1 MKKILLVGNPNVGK
15 STIFT
20 RLTGINVITS
30 NYPGTTVEYTKGYL
44 KIKEEEYE
52 VIDTPGAY
60 ALNPITKAEEV
71 AIDILNKNKDGII
84 LNILDANNLER
95 HLNLTLQL
103 IKRKFNLII
112 ILNFWDETRHSGVEI
127 DFKKLEKILKVPVIP
142 VCGRTG
148 YGIKDVISN
157 LNNAKI
163 SDFIYKNEKDKWQK
177 IGNIIKQVQKLK
189 YKRHTFLD
197 KIEELSIKPNMGLVI
212 ALIVLLSTFFI
223 VRFIGENLITFFD
236 FLFNKYWTPFIE
248 KIVNSF
254 VSKKFI
260 QNLLLG
266 TVPKPMESFG
276 ILTTGLY
283 IPFVVVFPYIFAFY
297 LLLSILEDI
306 GYMPRLAVLLDRIM
320 HKLGIHGYTAIP
332 IIFGFGCKVP
342 AILSTRILETER
354 EKILTTSLLLL
365 IAPCMPQTAMIISL
379 GTPFGIKYL
388 FLIFI
393 ILFLN
398 SLIVNFL
405 LNKILK
411 RETPELFLE
420 IPPYRIPYF
429 KTTLLKLWLRL
440 KNFIYEA
447 IPMIILG
454 IFFVGLLDSL
464 GILTII
470 SNFFE
475 KPITKIMGLP
485 KEIAAVIT
493 FGFLRKD
500 VSIALLAP
508 FKLNPKQFVIAS
520 IFLTIYLP
528 CLATSFTM
536 IKELKLKNALKVI
549 SINLITGMIISFFL
563 NLIL

>member
-306 GYMPRLAVLLDRIM
+306 GYLPRLAVLLDRIM

-354 EKILTTSLLLL
+354 EKILATSLLLL

-379 GTPFGIKYL
+379 STPFGIKYL

-411 RETPELFLE
+411 REKPELFLE

-464 GILTII
+464 GILNII

>member
-236 FLFNKYWTPFIE
+236 FLFNKYCTPFIE

-283 IPFVVVFPYIFAFY
+283 LPFVVVFPYIFAFY

-393 ILFLN
+393 ILFVN

-440 KNFIYEA
+440 KNFVYEA